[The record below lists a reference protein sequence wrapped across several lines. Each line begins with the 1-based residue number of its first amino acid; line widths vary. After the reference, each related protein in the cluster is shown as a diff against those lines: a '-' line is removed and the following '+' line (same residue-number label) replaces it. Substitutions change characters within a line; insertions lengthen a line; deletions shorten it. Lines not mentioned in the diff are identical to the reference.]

1 MSSVKKIFSNM
12 KNNQVSVI
20 ATFGV
25 IILFLIILVSNIIL
39 SCSSRKNTN
48 IAVDKVSEFYIE
60 ELAKNSAKNVS
71 ELLRRNYDFIVN
83 AIKIVTNDDLKSV
96 KSLRKYIH
104 KIKTLYNIYSL
115 VFVDENGLAYT
126 DYSTTTSQS
135 AYPFVLNETITEPV
149 FFTMNMYGA
158 RKQVILAVPVENIV
172 FNGVKLKVCYVQI
185 DIDSLVRNMAGQ
197 FEEMETFCNLYYK
210 NGECLTNV
218 GLGTFEPGRNFLT
231 ELSRPETSFV
241 EGSFDEVQKDFAEG
255 RSGQISIVHN
265 GYESYIYYLPLEDAS
280 WYLTVS
286 IYDSVISDH
295 IQSTTKR
302 IMRNSRIQ
310 FLITIVLFLLF
321 TIYLAFSVNK
331 RGKDLLKKQ
340 VSISQEQLLIIES
353 LSRSYRNIYTINPET
368 NKLAIIQLNGYIT
381 QGLDSHSKNT
391 YDYTEMANRYITDRV
406 YPEDQEFMRDA
417 LSLPAIMQHLEN
429 VEEYSGS
436 YRIIEND
443 EVHFYQYAYT
453 KLRNNKIVAGFK
465 NIDDVVKAA
474 KEKELLISLSETDS
488 MTNLYNRGSGE
499 RKVSESLNSERGGLF
514 VLLDVDEFKHFND
527 SYGHEVG
534 DKVLIGVAQALKKS
548 FRERDVVF
556 RLGGDEFAAYAE
568 TIHSKTSAKTVLER
582 FKLNLEEI
590 KIEELGD
597 FPITTSI
604 GAVVIKKGCKTSFS
618 TVYKAADVCVYKS
631 KDQEGTF
638 VTYDSIEL

>member
-1 MSSVKKIFSNM
+1 MSSVKKVFSDM
-12 KNNQVSVI
+12 KNNKISIIASV
-20 ATFGV
+20 GV
-25 IILFLIILVSNIIL
+25 IFLFLIILFSNIIL
-39 SCSSRKNTN
+39 SRSSRKNTN

-60 ELAKNSAKNVS
+60 ELAKNRAKDVS

-83 AIKIVTNDDLKSV
+83 AVKVITDDDLKSV

-104 KIKTLYNIYSL
+104 KIKILYNIYSL

-135 AYPFVLNETITEPV
+135 AYPFVLNEAITEPV

-185 DIDSLVRNMAGQ
+185 DIDSLVKNMVVQ

-218 GLGTFEPGRNFLT
+218 GLGTFGPGRNFLT

-241 EGSFDEVQKDFAEG
+241 DGSFEDVQNDFAEG
-255 RSGQISIVHN
+255 RSGQISVVHN
-265 GYESYIYYLPLEDAS
+265 GYESYIYYLPIEDAS
-280 WYLTVS
+280 WFLTVS
-286 IYDSVISDH
+286 IYDNVISEH
-295 IQSTTKR
+295 IQSTTRR
-302 IMRNSRIQ
+302 IMRNSEIQ
-310 FLITIVLFLLF
+310 FLITIALFLLF
-321 TIYLAFSVNK
+321 TIQLSYSVSK

-353 LSRSYRNIYTINPET
+353 LSRSYRNIYTINSET
-368 NKLAIIQLNGYIT
+368 NKLTIIQLNGYIT
-381 QGLDSHSKNT
+381 QGLDFHSRST

-417 LSLPAIMQHLEN
+417 LSLPVVMQHLEN

-436 YRIIEND
+436 YRILEND
-443 EVHFYQYAYT
+443 EVHFYQYSYT
-453 KLRNNKIVAGFK
+453 KLKNNKIVAGFK

-499 RKVSESLNSERGGLF
+499 RKVSESINSEKGGLF
-514 VLLDVDEFKHFND
+514 VLLDVDKFKHFND
-527 SYGHEVG
+527 SFGHEVG
-534 DKVLIGVAQALKKS
+534 DKVLIGVAQSLKKT
-548 FRERDVVF
+548 FREGDIVF

-568 TIHSKTSAKTVLER
+568 SIRTKNSAQTVLER
-582 FKLNLEEI
+582 FKLNLKEI

-604 GAVVIKKGCKTSFS
+604 GAVVIKKGCKIDFS

-638 VTYDSIEL
+638 VTYDSIQL